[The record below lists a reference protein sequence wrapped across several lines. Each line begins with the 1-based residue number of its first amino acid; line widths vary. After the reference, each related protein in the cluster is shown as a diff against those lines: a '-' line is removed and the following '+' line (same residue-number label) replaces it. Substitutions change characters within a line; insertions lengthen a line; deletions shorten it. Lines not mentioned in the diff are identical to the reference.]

1 MGSRYLVDVRDN
13 QPLNALGQR
22 SGVFRPTDAWGLPRP
37 APGGQVCS
45 TMAQHA
51 VVTGGWSGHW
61 RSRSDV
67 LRGPHLNGRVVD
79 AHELSQPT
87 ELFGRQR
94 WRLGQSNGQPPLHGV
109 TGWTSVAGPPS
120 PTDGQDR
127 TVGRRVQLTL
137 LDHIDSHPD
146 PRRAAMAHTSYR
158 CVRQGQSD
166 TAAEEFSTGHP
177 CPSSVA
183 ACRPLAPSASRLGVS
198 HPAGERLPRRRHR
211 YAPRRDL
218 RLYRHVTCSP
228 TSCSSTNTVEEHL
241 FPLRHLLHGVV
252 CSERAED
259 EDRAPSTRLTVH
271 VMPAMKRRTAR

>member
-94 WRLGQSNGQPPLHGV
+94 WRLGQSNGRPRPLTVRIGLSAGACSSPCSITSTPTLTPDGPRWPTPPTGAFGRGKVTLRPKNFRPDTLVQVLLQPADPWLRAHPGSGFRIQQVSGYHDDV
-109 TGWTSVAGPPS
+109 TVTPPVVTCAFTGTSRAHRRRGPRRTPS
-120 PTDGQDR
+120 RNTSSPYVTSSTELCAAKGLK
-127 TVGRRVQLTL
+127 TKIGRRLLVSRCTL
-137 LDHIDSHPD
+137 
-146 PRRAAMAHTSYR
+146 
-158 CVRQGQSD
+158 
-166 TAAEEFSTGHP
+166 
-177 CPSSVA
+177 
-183 ACRPLAPSASRLGVS
+183 CRP
-198 HPAGERLPRRRHR
+198 
-211 YAPRRDL
+211 
-218 RLYRHVTCSP
+218 
-228 TSCSSTNTVEEHL
+228 
-241 FPLRHLLHGVV
+241 
-252 CSERAED
+252 
-259 EDRAPSTRLTVH
+259 
-271 VMPAMKRRTAR
+271 